1 MFKKKPWFLQ
11 LFLNFLAFHLFQ
23 QNSPCSSV
31 NILQTFSLC
40 CCLWNQSQRGIA
52 GQGEEL
58 ITPALVSWKLGA
70 NKCPGLWI
78 TWASSADTAQ
88 PWTTQTSLQSVYSN
102 VSHPLNPPTFRYLL
116 QKTYCFPFLCAAIVI
131 WYLPSNWDFAATAAQ
146 RLFHLQILAYIQV
159 LITAIQRLI
168 KIPYTFSTFKI
179 HRELW

>member
-1 MFKKKPWFLQ
+1 MFKKNPWFLQ

-116 QKTYCFPFLCAAIVI
+116 QKNTAFPSYVQPLWFDI
-131 WYLPSNWDFAATAAQ
+131 YQATGI
-146 RLFHLQILAYIQV
+146 LQPL
-159 LITAIQRLI
+159 LH
-168 KIPYTFSTFKI
+168 KDFSTYRFLHI
-179 HRELW
+179 FRY